1 MKKIFYFTVFIVS
14 MFSINVYASNE
25 VDYKLTITDDFKFNE
40 VISYSITDY
49 KQVKNGENYFYSI
62 INDDIYT
69 DILYNTV
76 YKKTKVKTNNG
87 YKVKLSNTYNEYT
100 LSNSNFLNNCFEKSS
115 YNYNIDNYSFEGKD
129 GFYCLNGDSLKIT
142 IITNMDVESSN
153 AIVSGNKYQW
163 IVTDENFTMNM
174 KINKNYVSNE
184 TDKNLGHGVDED
196 KDAND
201 YEEIPE
207 GTDVYDTDD
216 PANDDNNET
225 TSPFS
230 GIIIA
235 VIFIILSI
243 TAIIIVIVLKQ
254 KKSNLNK
261 I

>member
-1 MKKIFYFTVFIVS
+1 MKRIFCFIVFMLS
-14 MFSINVYASNE
+14 MFSVNVYASND

-49 KQVKNGENYFYSI
+49 KQIKNGENYFYTI

-69 DILYNTV
+69 DILYNNK
-76 YKKTKVKTNNG
+76 YKKTKVKTNNE
-87 YKVKLSNTYNEYT
+87 YKVKLSHTYNEYT

-115 YNYNIDNYSFEGKD
+115 YNYDIDNYSFEGKG

-153 AIVSGNKYQW
+153 AIVSGNKYEW

-184 TDKNLGHGVDED
+184 NDNNLGHGIDED
-196 KDAND
+196 KDERND
-201 YEEIPE
+201 EEIPE

-216 PANDDNNET
+216 PANDDAEET

-230 GIIIA
+230 GIVIA
-235 VIFIILSI
+235 VIFIIVSI
-243 TAIIIVIVLKQ
+243 IAIIIIIVLKQ